1 MELLGVDLILNFK
14 LDYYQSQ
21 GGSKTRLSATSGSA
35 A

>member
-1 MELLGVDLILNFK
+1 MELLGVDLIFNFTPYRK
-14 LDYYQSQ
+14 QSQ